1 MIATAKALQT
11 FFSGFGIPAY
21 AENTVPDDAEL
32 PYITYPLRE
41 PEWNAKTT
49 FYAIVYYRHQTSNLD
64 SLTKADEIVREI
76 GGGIELTIDGG
87 YIVLWPETP
96 LVQAMPPN
104 GDVRPAYINLSINA
118 YHMPGV

>member
-1 MIATAKALQT
+1 MIATAKALQA

-21 AENTVPDDAEL
+21 NENTIPDDAEL

-41 PEWNAKTT
+41 PEWNQKTT
-49 FYAIVYYRHQTSNLD
+49 FYAIVYYRSADSNLP

-96 LVQAMPPN
+96 RVQAMPPN

>member
-1 MIATAKALQT
+1 MILTAQALQD

-21 AENTVPDDAEL
+21 AENTIPDDAEP
-32 PYITYPLRE
+32 PYITYPQKE
-41 PEWNAKTT
+41 PEWREKTT
-49 FYAIVYYRHQTSNLD
+49 FYAIVYYRNRDSNLD
-64 SLTKADEIVREI
+64 SLAKADEIVAAI
-76 GGGIELTIDGG
+76 GEGIRLPIDGG
-87 YIVLWPETP
+87 YVVLWPETP